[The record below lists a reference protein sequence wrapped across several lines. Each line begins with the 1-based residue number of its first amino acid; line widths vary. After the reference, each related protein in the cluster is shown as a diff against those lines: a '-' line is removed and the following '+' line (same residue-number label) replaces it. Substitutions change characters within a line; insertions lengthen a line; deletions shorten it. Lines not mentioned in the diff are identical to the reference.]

1 MVVNIGT
8 KIIPPGQTF
17 TFDSV
22 AGALKRVYFRI
33 IANVPAGPST
43 SDFQLSF
50 TDTFADF
57 YVFTASN
64 PTFEMKSDKGTYEG
78 KIFLQNKGTV
88 VPFTFT
94 YVEILQ
100 P

>member
-8 KIIPPGQTF
+8 KIIPPGQKYI
-17 TFDSV
+17 FDSV
-22 AGALKRVYFRI
+22 GGALKRVYFRI
-33 IANVPAGPST
+33 VANVPSSPVT

-50 TDTFADF
+50 TDTFVDF
-57 YVFTASN
+57 YVFTPSN
-64 PTFEMKSDKGTYEG
+64 PTFEMQSDKGTYEG

-88 VPFTFT
+88 IPFTFT